1 MKSILDFF
9 QSNIT
14 LKLFAIFVSLSL
26 GGPVS
31 AQEFCQQNFINYD
44 SFFEVF
50 ENLPYEYPQKYKL
63 EIAQQGEPVLRQIA
77 TPLPLQF
84 IEDERIQALIDQME
98 FTMKKAG
105 GVGIAAPQVFIPF
118 RLLIAQNDV
127 MINPEYTPVHPGKTL
142 SFEGCLSMAYCGFV
156 TRYRKIKVSYTDRNG
171 RRIRKTLRGFSA
183 IVVQHEVDHLNGRLF
198 SDGYIESYRSY
209 LARAQSFLK
218 RSSTKRLEK

>member
-1 MKSILDFF
+1 MKSIFDFF
-9 QSNIT
+9 QSRLT
-14 LKLFAIFVSLSL
+14 LKLFIVCVSLSL

-31 AQEFCQQNFINYD
+31 ALELCQQNFINYD

-50 ENLPYEYPQKYKL
+50 ENLPYEYPQKHKL
-63 EIAQQGEPVLRQIA
+63 EIAQQGEPVLRHMADPI
-77 TPLPLQF
+77 PHQF

-118 RLLIAQNDV
+118 RLLIAQKDV
-127 MINPEYTPVHPGKTL
+127 MINPEYTPVHRGKTI

-171 RRIRKTLRGFSA
+171 RRIHKTLRGFSA

-198 SDGYIESYRSY
+198 SDGYIEAYRSY
-209 LARAQSFLK
+209 LARAQSFF
-218 RSSTKRLEK
+218 RRRSTKRLQK